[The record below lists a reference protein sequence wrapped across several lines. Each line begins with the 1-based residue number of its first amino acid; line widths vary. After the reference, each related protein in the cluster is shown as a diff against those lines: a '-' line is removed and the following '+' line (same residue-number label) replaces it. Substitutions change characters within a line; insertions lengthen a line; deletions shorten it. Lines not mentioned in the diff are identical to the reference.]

1 MNIIIPPQ
9 INEYSP
15 HKNRRASQV
24 TRGKESTCQAG
35 VSYPLWVALGKD
47 SVCIGICQIDQEG
60 AARQRGQAV
69 FDGEVHSCLQGLSI
83 PSQHLSVTFPLSAGR
98 KETDGG
104 VRGFSVCHL
113 EADGKMRTCHS
124 SEVSTCPQPVSSV
137 SRKNGDRTSLSPI
150 LQDSANPSHGVYPL
164 LDTICHAYHINPY
177 LLHEAR
183 FNRTFFE
190 GWGLCRAALDIWV
203 A

>member
-1 MNIIIPPQ
+1 M
-9 INEYSP
+9 
-15 HKNRRASQV
+15 
-24 TRGKESTCQAG
+24 TRGTESTCQAG

-190 GWGLCRAALDIWV
+190 GWGLCRAALDI
-203 A
+203 

>member
-1 MNIIIPPQ
+1 M
-9 INEYSP
+9 
-15 HKNRRASQV
+15 

-47 SVCIGICQIDQEG
+47 SVCTGICQIDQEG
-60 AARQRGQAV
+60 AAWQRGQAV

-124 SEVSTCPQPVSSV
+124 SVSLHLSTACLAMLTTSIHICFMRQDLTATFLRGGAVQGSFGYMSCLTRDKTGPSSQ
-137 SRKNGDRTSLSPI
+137 STREFPT
-150 LQDSANPSHGVYPL
+150 A
-164 LDTICHAYHINPY
+164 AY
-177 LLHEAR
+177 
-183 FNRTFFE
+183 F
-190 GWGLCRAALDIWV
+190 
-203 A
+203 